1 MTFSDA
7 NYLLIKEWP
16 LLITN
21 IIDYKY
27 YTLFNGRFF
36 IGMKYLLPVDG
47 KTKNLLA
54 ITMVLPITNKG
65 DRGLGAVTWLVPLK
79 SIIVF
84 YLAIYRQ

>member
-27 YTLFNGRFF
+27 YRLFNGRFF
-36 IGMKYLLPVDG
+36 SGMKYLLMARR
-47 KTKNLLA
+47 KN
-54 ITMVLPITNKG
+54 
-65 DRGLGAVTWLVPLK
+65 
-79 SIIVF
+79 
-84 YLAIYRQ
+84 Y